1 MAEAEPQIGIE
12 EGAYNSSD
20 YKIKSLAIITNSFE
34 IVDITYIMV
43 ELNIF
48 EDIFATSVSGEVYV
62 ADGQDILYKYGI
74 IGNET
79 IIVEI
84 DRPGLDE
91 PISRAFKIYSI
102 ADKKMDSTDLLN
114 YRIKFCSPETILS
127 PTIKIS
133 KSYKGM
139 RISQMVR
146 DIAQNYLKITDDRI
160 FIEKTEGVFDII
172 IPYMDPMQAINWL
185 ATRAYSANK
194 SAFFFFQN
202 REGYNFVSYE
212 TLKKR
217 TVYGKYTKAIKYPI
231 IPGDLSARENYVK
244 NQFIFN
250 YLYGDRDFDIM
261 KGIRYGAY
269 ADKIFK
275 FDLASRTFDKK
286 NYNAKVS
293 KERYGIL
300 NKALMVDDSTNEINK
315 TLYDSYE
322 SCVKYLVVNDT
333 DSTKNPMSPQF
344 WISPTISKLAQLTN
358 FKMIGVLPGDVMLK
372 CGSIIEVE
380 FPVMSPQRSETER
393 DLNKRLTAKYI
404 ISSVAHSFSGAIYK
418 TTLELLF
425 DSWGE
430 EVNPALNYIPEKR
443 NIPL

>member
-1 MAEAEPQIGIE
+1 MAERVIE
-12 EGAYNSSD
+12 DGGYNSSD
-20 YKIKSLAIITNSFE
+20 YKIKSLAIITNSFQ
-34 IVDITYIMV
+34 IIDVTYMLV
-43 ELNIF
+43 ELNIY
-48 EDIFATSVSGEVYV
+48 EDIFATSVSGEAYI
-62 ADGQDILYKYGI
+62 ADGQDLLYKYGI

-79 IIVEI
+79 FLIEI
-84 DRPGLDE
+84 DRPGLND
-91 PISRAFKIYSI
+91 PIKRGFKIYSI
-102 ADKKMDSTDLLN
+102 ADKKMDSTDLQN
-114 YRIKFCSPETILS
+114 YRIKFCSTETLLA

-146 DIAQNYLKITDDRI
+146 DIAENYLKITDDRI

-185 ATRAYSANK
+185 ATRAYSADK
-194 SAFFFFQN
+194 SAFLFFQN
-202 REGYNFVSYE
+202 REGYSFVSYE

-217 TVYGKYTKAIKYPI
+217 KVYAKYTKAMKYPI
-231 IPGDLSARENYVK
+231 IPTNSSDKDNYLK

-250 YLYGDRDFDIM
+250 FVYGEKDFDVL

-275 FDLASRTFDKK
+275 FDLASRVFDVK

-293 KERYGIL
+293 QERYGIL
-300 NKALMVDDSTNEINK
+300 NKALLIDDSTNEADK
-315 TLYDSYE
+315 TLFDSYE
-322 SCVKYLVVNDT
+322 SCMKYIIVNDS
-333 DSTKNPMSPQF
+333 DPTKNPMSPQF

-372 CGSIIEVE
+372 CGTIIEVE
-380 FPVMSPQRSETER
+380 FPVMAPQRNVNER
-393 DLNKRLTAKYI
+393 ELNNRLTAKYM
-404 ISSVAHSFSGAIYK
+404 ISTVAHSFSGTIYK
-418 TTLELLF
+418 TTIEMLF

-430 EVNPALNYIPEKR
+430 EVNPVLNYIPEKR
-443 NIPL
+443 KIPL

>member
-1 MAEAEPQIGIE
+1 MAENSQPTIE
-12 EGAYNSSD
+12 DGAYNSSD

-34 IVDITYIMV
+34 IIDITYMLV

-62 ADGQDILYKYGI
+62 ADGQDLLYKYGI

-79 IIVEI
+79 LLVEI

-91 PISRAFKIYSI
+91 PIKRGFKIYSI
-102 ADKKMDSTDLLN
+102 ADKKTDSTDLQN
-114 YRIKFCSPETILS
+114 YRIKFCSTETLLA

-146 DIAQNYLKITDDRI
+146 DIAKNYLKITDDRI

-185 ATRAYSANK
+185 ATRAYSVNK
-194 SAFFFFQN
+194 SAFLFFQN

-217 TVYGKYTKAIKYPI
+217 QTYGSYSKAMKYPI
-231 IPGDLSARENYVK
+231 IPGDPSARDNYIK

-250 YLYGDRDFDIM
+250 YVYGERDFDVL

-275 FDLASRTFDKK
+275 FDLASRVFDTK

-293 KERYGIL
+293 QERYGIL
-300 NKALMVDDSTNEINK
+300 NKALLIDDSTNEADK
-315 TLYDSYE
+315 SLYESYE
-322 SCVKYLVVNDT
+322 SCMKYIVVNDS
-333 DSTKNPMSPQF
+333 DPTKNPMSPQF

-372 CGSIIEVE
+372 CGAIIEVE
-380 FPVMSPQRSETER
+380 FPVLAPQRNEAER
-393 DLNKRLTAKYI
+393 ELNKRLTAKYI
-404 ISSVAHSFSGAIYK
+404 VSTVAHSFSGALYR
-418 TTLELLF
+418 TTIEMLF

-443 NIPL
+443 KIPL

>member
-1 MAEAEPQIGIE
+1 MAERVIE
-12 EGAYNSSD
+12 DGGYNSSD
-20 YKIKSLAIITNSFE
+20 YKIKSLTIITNSFQ
-34 IVDITYIMV
+34 IIDITYMLV

-48 EDIFATSVSGEVYV
+48 EDIFATSVSGEAYI
-62 ADGQDILYKYGI
+62 ADGQDLLYKYGI

-79 IIVEI
+79 FLIEI
-84 DRPGLDE
+84 DRPGLND
-91 PISRAFKIYSI
+91 PIKRGFKIYSI
-102 ADKKMDSTDLLN
+102 ADRKMDSTDLQN
-114 YRIKFCSPETILS
+114 YRIKFCSTETLLA

-146 DIAQNYLKITDDRI
+146 DIAENYLKITDDRI

-185 ATRAYSANK
+185 ATRAYSADK
-194 SAFFFFQN
+194 SAFLFFQN
-202 REGYNFVSYE
+202 REGYSFVSYE

-217 TVYGKYTKAIKYPI
+217 KVYAKYTKAMKYPI
-231 IPGDLSARENYVK
+231 IPGDSSAKDNYLK

-250 YLYGDRDFDIM
+250 FVYGEKDFDVL

-275 FDLASRTFDKK
+275 FDLASRVFDVK

-293 KERYGIL
+293 QERYGIL
-300 NKALMVDDSTNEINK
+300 NKALLIDDSTNEADK
-315 TLYDSYE
+315 TLFDSYE
-322 SCVKYLVVNDT
+322 SCMKYIIVNDS
-333 DSTKNPMSPQF
+333 DPTKNPMSPQF

-372 CGSIIEVE
+372 CGTIIEVE
-380 FPVMSPQRSETER
+380 FPVMAPQRNVNER
-393 DLNKRLTAKYI
+393 ELNNRLTAKYM
-404 ISSVAHSFSGAIYK
+404 ISTVAHSFSGTIYK
-418 TTLELLF
+418 TTIEMLF

-443 NIPL
+443 KIPL

>member
-1 MAEAEPQIGIE
+1 MADAAQPTID

-20 YKIKSLAIITNSFE
+20 YKIKSLSIITNSFE
-34 IVDITYIMV
+34 IIDIMYMMV
-43 ELNIF
+43 ELNIY

-62 ADGQDILYKYGI
+62 ADGQDLPYKYGL

-79 IIVEI
+79 LLIEI

-91 PISRAFKIYSI
+91 PIKRGFKIYSI
-102 ADKKMDSTDLLN
+102 ADKKMDSTDLQN
-114 YRIKFCSPETILS
+114 YRIKFCSTETVLS

-133 KSYKGM
+133 KSYRGM
-139 RISQMVR
+139 RISQMIR
-146 DIAQNYLKITDDRI
+146 DIAENYLKITDDRI

-185 ATRAYSANK
+185 ATRAYSVNK
-194 SAFFFFQN
+194 STFLFFQN

-217 TVYGKYTKAIKYPI
+217 STYGYYSKAMKYPI
-231 IPGDLSARENYVK
+231 IPGDPSQRDNYLK

-250 YLYGDRDFDIM
+250 FVYGEKDFDIL

-275 FDLASRTFDKK
+275 FDLASRTFDIKD
-286 NYNAKVS
+286 YNAKTS
-293 KERYGIL
+293 QERYGIL
-300 NKALMVDDSTNEINK
+300 NKALLADEATNEVDK
-315 TLYDSYE
+315 TVYDSYE
-322 SCVKYLVVNDT
+322 SCVKYLVVNDS
-333 DSTKNPMSPQF
+333 DPTKNPMSPQF

-358 FKMIGVLPGDVMLK
+358 FKMIGVIPGDVMMK
-372 CGSIIEVE
+372 CGNIIEVE
-380 FPVMSPQRSETER
+380 FPVLAPQRSDVER
-393 DLNKRLTAKYI
+393 QLNKRLTAKYMV
-404 ISSVAHSFSGAIYK
+404 STVAHSFSG
-418 TTLELLF
+418 TTYRTTIEMLF

-430 EVNPALNYIPEKR
+430 EVNPALNFIPAKR
-443 NIPL
+443 EIPL

>member
-1 MAEAEPQIGIE
+1 MAEANTPTIDD
-12 EGAYNSSD
+12 GAYNSSD
-20 YKIKSLAIITNSFE
+20 YKIKSLSVITNSFE
-34 IVDITYIMV
+34 IVDLTYMMV

-48 EDIFATSVSGEVYV
+48 EDIFATSVSGELYI
-62 ADGQDILYKYGI
+62 ADGQDIIYKFGL

-79 IIVEI
+79 LLIEI
-84 DRPGLDE
+84 DRPGLDS
-91 PISRAFKIYSI
+91 PIKRGFKIYSI
-102 ADKKMDSTDLLN
+102 SDKKMDSTDLLN
-114 YRIKFCSPETILS
+114 YKIKFCSTETVLS

-146 DIAQNYLKITDDRI
+146 DIAENYLKITDDRI

-194 SAFFFFQN
+194 SAFLFYQN

-217 TVYGKYTKAIKYPI
+217 AVYGKYTKALKYPI
-231 IPGDLSARENYVK
+231 IPGDPSARDNYVK

-250 YLYGDRDFDIM
+250 FLYGEKEFDVL

-269 ADKIFK
+269 ADKVFK
-275 FDLASRTFDKK
+275 FDLASRSFDTK
-286 NYNAKVS
+286 NFNAMVS

-300 NKALMVDDSTNEINK
+300 NKALLVDESTNEIEK

-322 SCVKYLVVNDT
+322 SCVKYLIVNDT
-333 DSTKNPMSPQF
+333 DTTKNPMSPQF

-372 CGSIIEVE
+372 CGSIIDVE
-380 FPVMSPQRSETER
+380 LPVMAPQRNETER
-393 DLNKRLTAKYI
+393 DLNKRLSAKYML
-404 ISSVAHSFSGAIYK
+404 SAVTHTFSGATYK
-418 TTLELLF
+418 TTVEMIF

-430 EVNPALNYIPEKR
+430 EVNAALNSIPEKR
-443 NIPL
+443 TIPL